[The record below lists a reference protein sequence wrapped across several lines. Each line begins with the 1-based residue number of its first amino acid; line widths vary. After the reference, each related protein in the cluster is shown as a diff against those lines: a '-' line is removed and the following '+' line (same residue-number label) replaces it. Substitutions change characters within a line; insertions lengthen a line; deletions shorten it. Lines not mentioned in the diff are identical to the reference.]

1 MLKRADPIRMLET
14 SSSLTSM
21 YVGGTGIWWRSGIT
35 ASISQM
41 EQGEQEAA
49 METLN
54 IAITTLTVFDTTQA
68 TVSPIASELI
78 NQLVKRKGKF
88 PQTISE
94 LKKYNEALTKRVVSA
109 NADDVDDII
118 DNAKTLK
125 KRIGEFLI
133 VKLQHS

>member
-21 YVGGTGIWWRSGIT
+21 YVGGTGIWWRSGII

-54 IAITTLTVFDTTQA
+54 IAITTLAVFDTTQA
-68 TVSPIASELI
+68 TVSPIAS
-78 NQLVKRKGKF
+78 
-88 PQTISE
+88 
-94 LKKYNEALTKRVVSA
+94 
-109 NADDVDDII
+109 
-118 DNAKTLK
+118 
-125 KRIGEFLI
+125 
-133 VKLQHS
+133 